1 MNEQTDLS
9 DPQVLQRT
17 AEPLAARYAGV
28 FFPELVQR
36 CVAECHAALSRT
48 ARIHTYLAPM
58 AVHDAATRLAAMAR
72 AKGSASTPTPQ
83 VLFVDAHDTGVAQIA
98 AGLLTHHVG
107 TAAVARSAGIRPGTA
122 VNPFAVE
129 VLAQHGIE
137 PTGLVP
143 KPVTGEAVRAA
154 DWVVTF
160 GVRDGCPVQPE
171 TTYRDWPLDDPL
183 DETRGPG
190 LVAELDQRVQVLWV
204 EIMSRYVDRAGR
216 RSLDQ

>member
-17 AEPLAARYAGV
+17 AEPLADRYAGV

-36 CVAECHAALSRT
+36 CVAQCHAALART

-58 AVHDAATRLAAMAR
+58 AVHDASTRLAALAR
-72 AKGSASTPTPQ
+72 AKGSASAPVRQ

-98 AGLLTHHVG
+98 AGLLTHYVG
-107 TAAVARSAGIRPGTA
+107 TAAVARSAGIRPGIA

-143 KPVTGEAVRAA
+143 KPVTDEAVQAA
-154 DWVVTF
+154 DWVITF
-160 GVRDGCPVQPE
+160 GVRDGCPIQPE

-183 DETRGPG
+183 DEIRGPD
-190 LVAELDQRVQVLWV
+190 LVAEIDQRVQVLWV
-204 EIMSRYVDRAGR
+204 EITTRCADHAGR
-216 RSLDQ
+216 GNPDK